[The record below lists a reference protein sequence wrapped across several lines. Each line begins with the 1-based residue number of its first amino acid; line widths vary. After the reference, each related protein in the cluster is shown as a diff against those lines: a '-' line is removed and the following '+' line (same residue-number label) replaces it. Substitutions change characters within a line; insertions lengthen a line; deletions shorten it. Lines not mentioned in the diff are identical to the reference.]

1 MANTS
6 KPNAGRCTISWSC
19 FATPVGNAL
28 SSLGQAHH
36 VCLSMD
42 KSLGGGYGLAP
53 LMERFM
59 KSLALAI
66 LLALATSP
74 AWAQSRIKDMATI
87 EGMGDAA
94 LVGYGMVVGLS
105 GTGDT
110 PLVGRGPLPPGV
122 RVGRDAAQV
131 MVTARL
137 PAGAGAGSRMD
148 VTIAAIGD
156 ARNLSGGVLLP
167 TALEGGNGQVYAV
180 AEGRL
185 AVDGLAIQG
194 RSQSISRGS
203 ATTAHIPGGAT
214 IERELPT
221 ALGQGG
227 ELRLRLRN
235 PDFTTAKRMA
245 ETINAFQGQRLA
257 RIKDNGTV
265 IVVVP
270 ESLPDGAAGLAAAIE
285 GLRVTAD
292 QPASKVVVDAAS
304 GAIVAGLDVRL
315 APAAIS
321 HGALTIR
328 VIEAPQV
335 SQPPPF
341 SSSGATKVVPRSS
354 IDVDDGKGSS
364 IITIPPGGT
373 VGDLLRRLNAAQVST
388 LDQIAIL
395 QALRSAGGLEGELVS
410 R

>member
-1 MANTS
+1 
-6 KPNAGRCTISWSC
+6 
-19 FATPVGNAL
+19 
-28 SSLGQAHH
+28 
-36 VCLSMD
+36 
-42 KSLGGGYGLAP
+42 
-53 LMERFM
+53 M

-185 AVDGLAIQG
+185 AVEGLAIQG

-257 RIKDNGTV
+257 RIKDNGTIIV
-265 IVVVP
+265 IVP
-270 ESLPDGAAGLAAAIE
+270 ESQPDGAAGLAAAIE

-315 APAAIS
+315 SPAAIS

-328 VIEAPQV
+328 VTEAHQV

-354 IDVDDGKGSS
+354 IDVDDSKGSS

-373 VGDLLRRLNAAQVST
+373 VGDLLRRLNAAQIST